1 MKEELKNNLRLWAS
15 VYETKEFVKDDP
27 IRFPHEVANRGG
39 GERDIEISAI
49 LSSWLAYG
57 NRAQFC
63 SILEALHDKMDYK
76 PYDYLCSH
84 SWKIFKDCDSTMYRF
99 NTFHDL
105 YMLFDNL
112 RITYLHGYKGFPI
125 GDILSWSYEPLKKL
139 IDMFDNIKGF
149 PKDNKSACKRLN
161 MLLRWM
167 VRKNSPVDLGL
178 WDIDPAKLII
188 PLDTHVHR
196 MALDLGLTK
205 RKQADMK
212 TALEITDAMREIWP
226 EDPAKGDFALF
237 GYGIEHSKSY
247 NHGK

>member
-1 MKEELKNNLRLWAS
+1 MSLSQETKDLLIRLADQ
-15 VYETKEFVKDDP
+15 YETKEFIEDDP
-27 IRFPHEVANRGG
+27 IRFPHEVENRGG
-39 GERDIEISAI
+39 SIRDIEISAI

-63 SILEALHDKMDYK
+63 SRLEALHDMMGYK
-76 PYDYLCSH
+76 PYEYLCSH
-84 SWKIFKDCDSTMYRF
+84 SWRIFMYCDETMYRF
-99 NTFHDL
+99 NTYYDL

-112 RITYLHGYKGFPI
+112 RIYYLEMYKFSVGTVLI
-125 GDILSWSYEPLKKL
+125 RSNEPLQKL

-167 VRKNSPVDLGL
+167 GRKNSPVDIGL
-178 WDIDPAKLII
+178 WDIDPSKLII
-188 PLDTHVHR
+188 PVDTHVHR

-205 RKQADMK
+205 RRQADMK

-226 EDPAKGDFALF
+226 DDPAKGDFALF
-237 GYGIEHSKSY
+237 GYGV
-247 NHGK
+247 NHK

>member
-1 MKEELKNNLRLWAS
+1 MNKLSQETKDLLIRLADQ
-15 VYETKEFVKDDP
+15 YETKEFIKDDP

-39 GERDIEISAI
+39 SIRDIEISAI

-63 SILEALHDKMDYK
+63 SRLEALHDMMGYK
-76 PYDYLCSH
+76 PYEYLCSQ
-84 SWKIFKDCDSTMYRF
+84 SWRTFKDCDCAMYRF
-99 NTFHDL
+99 YTYYDF
-105 YMLFDNL
+105 YALFDNL
-112 RITYLHGYKGFPI
+112 RITYLCIYNGFPI
-125 GDILSWSYEPLKKL
+125 GDVLFCSNDPLQKL

-167 VRKNSPVDLGL
+167 ARKNSPVDLGL

-188 PLDTHVHR
+188 PVDTHVHR
-196 MALDLGLTK
+196 MALELGLTQ

-226 EDPAKGDFALF
+226 EDPTKGDFALF
-237 GYGIEHSKSY
+237 GYGI
-247 NHGK
+247 NHQ

>member
-1 MKEELKNNLRLWAS
+1 MKEKLKNNLILWAS
-15 VYETKEFVKDDP
+15 LYETKEFVKDDP

-39 GERDIEISAI
+39 SRRDIEISAI

-57 NRAQFC
+57 SRTQFC
-63 SILEALHDKMDYK
+63 SRLEALHGMMGYK
-76 PYDYLCSH
+76 PYEYLNSY
-84 SWKIFKDCDSTMYRF
+84 SWRKFKDCHDTLYRF
-99 NTFHDL
+99 FSYHDFYLLMDRIVDL
-105 YMLFDNL
+105 YDWDLFEFDDDDDPL
-112 RITYLHGYKGFPI
+112 HYLIFCFRE
-125 GDILSWSYEPLKKL
+125 L
-139 IDMFDNIKGF
+139 NGF
-149 PKDNKSACKRLN
+149 PKDGTSACKRLN

-178 WDIDPAKLII
+178 WNIDPAKLII

-226 EDPAKGDFALF
+226 DDPSKGDFALF
-237 GYGIEHSKSY
+237 GYGIEHTKIRK
-247 NHGK
+247 GE